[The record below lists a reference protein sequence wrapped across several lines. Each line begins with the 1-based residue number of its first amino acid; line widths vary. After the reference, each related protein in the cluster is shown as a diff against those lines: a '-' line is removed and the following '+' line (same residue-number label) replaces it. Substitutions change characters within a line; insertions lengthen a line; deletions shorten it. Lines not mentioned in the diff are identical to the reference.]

1 MGKKAT
7 YSIIIALSIVNVLLL
22 VSCIFL
28 LNKMLDESK
37 AKEVISIQLSDENK
51 QLEDTIAKLQK
62 ELAVKLE
69 ENEKLKESLLLEEAD
84 KAADFAAEDKEN
96 KEKENEPIVSY
107 SPDGKYCAEASGTVF
122 SVPAGG
128 LYPYELIYVWD
139 IVSGEIIWGMRPA
152 GYTVEFVWS
161 EDSRYLGVYNTGRIW
176 GESIILDL
184 ADRKVINLPSLD
196 AIASCYENA
205 PKPQE
210 DRPDPYIRIVG
221 FENLDTVLAEI
232 KWMDDD
238 SEIFTGQFLYN
249 FIANDITIIQGD

>member
-7 YSIIIALSIVNVLLL
+7 YSIIVALTIVNVLLL

-28 LNKMLDESK
+28 LNRMLDESK
-37 AKEVISIQLSDENK
+37 AKEAISIQLSDENK

-69 ENEKLKESLLLEEAD
+69 ENEKLKESMPLEEAD
-84 KAADFAAEDKEN
+84 KAADFAAEDKE

-122 SVPAGG
+122 GVPAGG
-128 LYPYELIYVWD
+128 LYPYEIIYVWD
-139 IVSGEIIWGMRPA
+139 IISGEIIWGMRPA
-152 GYTVEFVWS
+152 GYTVEFIWS
-161 EDSRYLGVYNTGRIW
+161 ADSRYLSVYYTGRIW
-176 GESIILDL
+176 GESVILDL
-184 ADRKVINLPSLD
+184 VDRKVINLPSLD
-196 AIASCYENA
+196 AIVSCYENA

-210 DRPDPYIRIVG
+210 NRPDPYIRILD
-221 FENLDTVLAEI
+221 FEDSDTVLVEV

-238 SEIFTGQFLYN
+238 SDIFEGQFLYN
-249 FIANDITIIQGD
+249 FIANEITIIQGD